1 MPWTFLFVVH
11 VQYFIL
17 GIFKEQVIIFVNE
30 RVNNMSDIKNAY
42 DQIMDFMSNETE
54 KTLLL
59 RGIADKEKHQALL
72 KALNANGNLKGLIN
86 LIHTSKDGMENFFRW
101 AELYQVKVP
110 KKYGQAMKLSNLTI
124 FFDNLTTKSSSDKY
138 DDYAFDFMIVWPIQ
152 SVTKNEKE
160 IQMLKEMAER
170 QKTKKIIYLTI
181 KEPWYNPDSLD
192 SIVDRVIKLDCEND
206 DPKEYQRILAAYED
220 DMKRRKY

>member
-1 MPWTFLFVVH
+1 
-11 VQYFIL
+11 
-17 GIFKEQVIIFVNE
+17 
-30 RVNNMSDIKNAY
+30 MSDVKNAY
-42 DQIMDFMSNETE
+42 DQIIDFLNNETE

-72 KALNANGNLKGLIN
+72 KALNAQGNLKGLIN
-86 LIHTSKDGMENFFRW
+86 LIHTTKDGMENFFRW
-101 AELYQVKVP
+101 AELYKVNVP
-110 KKYGQAMKLSNLTI
+110 KKYGQGMKLSNLTI
-124 FFDNLTTKSSSDKY
+124 FFDNLTTKGNSEKY
-138 DDYAFDFMIVWPIQ
+138 DNYEFNFMIIWPIQ

-170 QKTKKIIYLTI
+170 QRTKKIIYLTI

-206 DPKEYQRILAAYED
+206 DPKEYQRILAAYEE
-220 DMKRRKY
+220 DMKRSY

>member
-1 MPWTFLFVVH
+1 
-11 VQYFIL
+11 
-17 GIFKEQVIIFVNE
+17 
-30 RVNNMSDIKNAY
+30 MSDVKNAY
-42 DQIMDFMSNETE
+42 DQIIDFLNNETE

-72 KALNANGNLKGLIN
+72 KALNAQGNLKGLIN
-86 LIHTSKDGMENFFRW
+86 LIHTTKDGMENFFRW
-101 AELYQVKVP
+101 AELYKVNVP
-110 KKYGQAMKLSNLTI
+110 KKYGQGMKLSNLTI

-138 DDYAFDFMIVWPIQ
+138 DNYAFDFIIVWPIQ

-160 IQMLKEMAER
+160 IQMPKEMAEH

-206 DPKEYQRILAAYED
+206 DPKEYQRILAAYEE
-220 DMKRRKY
+220 DMKRRY

>member
-1 MPWTFLFVVH
+1 
-11 VQYFIL
+11 
-17 GIFKEQVIIFVNE
+17 
-30 RVNNMSDIKNAY
+30 MSDVKNAY
-42 DQIMDFMSNETE
+42 DQIIDFLNNETE

-72 KALNANGNLKGLIN
+72 KALNAQGNLKGLIN
-86 LIHTSKDGMENFFRW
+86 LIHTTKDGMENFFRW
-101 AELYQVKVP
+101 AELYKVNVP
-110 KKYGQAMKLSNLTI
+110 KKYGQGMKLSNLTI

-138 DDYAFDFMIVWPIQ
+138 DNYAFDFMIVWPIQ

-181 KEPWYNPDSLD
+181 KEPWYNPDSLEPI
-192 SIVDRVIKLDCEND
+192 SDRVIKLDCEND
-206 DPKEYQRILAAYED
+206 DPKEYQRILAAYEE
-220 DMKRRKY
+220 DMKRRY